1 MPRTILALACSTLT
15 MPALAADL
23 FSSESLGGM
32 VHTTAFSFD
41 LDTSNSDTDGLTAML
56 FSEMPLA
63 VSSLADTTAG
73 TGSGSAMLQSLR
85 AMNSV
90 EAHGSALASAF
101 STSDGG
107 SGSDAIVQF
116 SFAFVLASGA
126 DYTLDWDLASGGV
139 LVPGAAMITLSGPGG
154 LVFSQPIDTFGSM
167 SGTASGTLPVGAYV
181 LYSMA
186 QAGASAGASGADGS
200 DASFGLVFSVVPAPG
215 ALGPLSMLMLAALR
229 RRR

>member
-1 MPRTILALACSTLT
+1 MPRAVLALACSTLT

-32 VHTTAFSFD
+32 VQTIAFSFD
-41 LDTSNSDTDGLTAML
+41 LDTTSSDADGLTATI
-56 FSEMPLA
+56 FAEMPLA

-73 TGSGSAMLQSLR
+73 TGSGSATLQSFR

-107 SGSDAIVQF
+107 AGSDAIVQF
-116 SFAFVLASGA
+116 SFAFVLTAGA
-126 DYTLDWDLASGGV
+126 DYALDWDLASGGM
-139 LVPGAAMITLSGPGG
+139 LVPGTAMITLSGPGG
-154 LVFSQPIDTFGSM
+154 LVFSQPMDTFGSM
-167 SGTASGTLPVGAYV
+167 SGTASGTLPSGAYT
-181 LYSMA
+181 LYAMA
-186 QAGASAGASGADGS
+186 QASASAGASGADGN

-215 ALGPLSMLMLAALR
+215 ALGLLSLSMLAAPR